1 MKEGMK
7 EGTKMGVLLA
17 VAVVA
22 IILSAFTAAWALTR
36 PTPVRA
42 PQAVTFVVLAI
53 EYKGTFGAGE
63 SQPPGTVVEAYRWD
77 PSYIRVVKGDTV
89 TLKIF
94 GVNGPSHDPT
104 TIDAFGQT
112 FTVTRGQWTTVTF
125 VADKAGLA
133 EMVCHVPDHTETMHM
148 VIDVVG

>member
-7 EGTKMGVLLA
+7 ERTKTGVVLA

-22 IILSAFTAAWALTR
+22 IILSAFTAAWVLTR
-36 PTPVRA
+36 PAPIRA
-42 PQAVTFVVLAI
+42 PQAVTFVVLAV
-53 EYKGTFGAGE
+53 EYKGTSDASE
-63 SQPPGTVVEAYRWD
+63 NPPNTTYM
-77 PSYIRVVKGDTV
+77 RVVKGDTV
-89 TLKIF
+89 TLEIF
-94 GVNGPSHDPT
+94 GVNGASHPT

-133 EMVCHVPDHTETMHM
+133 DLNF
-148 VIDVVG
+148 

>member
-7 EGTKMGVLLA
+7 ERTKTGVVLA

-22 IILSAFTAAWALTR
+22 IILSAFTAAWVLTR
-36 PTPVRA
+36 PAPIRA
-42 PQAVTFVVLAI
+42 PQAVTFVVLAV
-53 EYKGTFGAGE
+53 EYKGTSDARE
-63 SQPPGTVVEAYRWD
+63 NPPNTTYKAYRWD

-89 TLKIF
+89 TLEIF
-94 GVNGPSHDPT
+94 GVNGASHPT

-133 EMVCHVPDHTETMHM
+133 DMNCHIPDHTETMHM
-148 VIDVVG
+148 VIDVIG